1 MASSPN
7 SMMETAH
14 DTVNRYNQDH
24 GTVTGPTAKL
34 SVNFTDYLLLEAI
47 PQVGTPT
54 AQRH

>member
-1 MASSPN
+1 
-7 SMMETAH
+7 METAH